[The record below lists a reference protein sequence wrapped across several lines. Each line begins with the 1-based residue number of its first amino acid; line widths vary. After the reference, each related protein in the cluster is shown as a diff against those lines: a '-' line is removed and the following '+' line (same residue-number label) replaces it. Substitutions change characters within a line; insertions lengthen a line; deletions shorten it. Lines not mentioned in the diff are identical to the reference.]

1 MKKLFSILLVTVLCL
16 CFASNAFAAGTH
28 LSLDAFQPENSNLD
42 VKVDIT
48 ANSALYTTEFFL
60 NYESDKMEFVEGS
73 VTTGDA
79 AQEVSPYLIATQVEE
94 GKIKISYTATEAL
107 NKEGTLCRMS
117 FKPQGNHYVTLGLE
131 IEHAETF
138 DGEEILPLELTPV
151 GTSTHVTEIPFW
163 AGENIAAAAI
173 VLVMLL
179 GIAVVIVLRIR
190 HKKKAD

>member
-1 MKKLFSILLVTVLCL
+1 MKRFFSIILTAMLCL
-16 CFASNAFAAGTH
+16 CFACNAFAAGSH

-48 ANSALYTTEFFL
+48 ANSALYTTEFYIT
-60 NYESDKMEFVEGS
+60 YESDKMEFVEGS
-73 VTTGDA
+73 VVTGDA

-94 GKIKISYTATEAL
+94 GRIKISYTATEAL
-107 NKEGTLCRMS
+107 NKEGALCRMS
-117 FKPQGNHYVTLGLE
+117 FKPRGNHYVTLGLE

-173 VLVMLL
+173 VLVMLF
-179 GIAVVIVLRIR
+179 GIAVVIILRIR
-190 HKKKAD
+190 HKKKEG